1 MRKAWGMGL
10 LVARALFGGAALGA
24 ALLCAG
30 GNAAHADPVKFRIG
44 WVAMPGSRAGYML
57 EKPELLHHL
66 NQSYTVEPTHFSS
79 TPAQLQALAAGEL
92 EIAQLGYSTL
102 GAAVENAHMTDVRL
116 FADELEDGRP
126 GWGTTHF
133 TVLKD
138 SPIKTID
145 DLKGKVVATNGIG
158 SGLDVALRWVLL
170 QHHLQAKTD
179 YTDVEINFPNMK
191 SALAEHKVD
200 LISAVLPFMYDPE
213 LVKIGRTLFEQ
224 GAETGPS
231 ELLMWAARAPF
242 IAAHRAAFVDLME
255 DVLRMQR
262 WYFDPANHQE
272 AHQIAA
278 KITHQPIG
286 SLNWVFTKGDFY
298 RSPNGNPDL
307 KTVAQDLKMEKELGF
322 LKTDIDVTKYAD
334 LTIVDEASKRLGK
347 MKEE

>member
-1 MRKAWGMGL
+1 MRKSRVMTAL
-10 LVARALFGGAALGA
+10 LAGTMLAGALFAAGLSPA
-24 ALLCAG
+24 Q
-30 GNAAHADPVKFRIG
+30 ADPVKIRIG
-44 WVAMPGSRAGYML
+44 WIAMPASRAGYL
-57 EKPELLHHL
+57 TEKPELLHHY
-66 NQSYTVEPTHFSS
+66 NQSYPVEAMHFAS
-79 TPAQLQALAAGEL
+79 TPAQLTALASGQL
-92 EIAQLGYSTL
+92 DIAQLGYSTL
-102 GAAVENAHMTDVRL
+102 GAAVENAHMEDVRL
-116 FADELEDGRP
+116 IADELEDGKP
-126 GWGTTHF
+126 GWSTTRF

-158 SGLDVALRWVLL
+158 TGLDIALRWVLKK
-170 QHHLQAKTD
+170 HHLEAKTD

-231 ELLMWAARAPF
+231 ELLMWAARAPY
-242 IAAHRAAFVDLME
+242 IAANRAALVDLME
-255 DVLRMQR
+255 DVLGMQR
-262 WYFDPANHQE
+262 WYFDPANHVE
-272 AHQIAA
+272 AQQIAA
-278 KITHQPIG
+278 KITKQPIE

-307 KTVAQDLKMEKELGF
+307 KTVADDLKMEKELGF
-322 LKTDIDVTKYAD
+322 LKSNIDVAKYAD
-334 LTIVDEASKRLGK
+334 LSIVDEASKRLGK